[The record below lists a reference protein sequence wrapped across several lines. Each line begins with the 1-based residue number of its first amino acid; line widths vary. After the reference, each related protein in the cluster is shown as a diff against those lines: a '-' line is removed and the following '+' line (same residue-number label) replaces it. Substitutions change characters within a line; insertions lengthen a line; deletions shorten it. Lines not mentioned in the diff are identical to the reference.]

1 MVLES
6 IRSWKVYG
14 HGFGVKYTVLDVNYM
29 VLVLYGIILYR
40 LGRNEY
46 GPFQNY
52 ESVPGPYTFADSIVS
67 AERPYTFRYK
77 TVFFRRRYSFS

>member
-6 IRSWKVYG
+6 IRSLKVYG
-14 HGFGVKYTVLDVNYM
+14 RGVGVKYTVLDVNYT
-29 VLVLYGIILYR
+29 VLVLYGVSLYR

-52 ESVPGPYTFADSIVS
+52 ESVPGPYTFADSIVP
-67 AERPYTFRYK
+67 AERPSTFLNK
-77 TVFFRRRYSFS
+77 TVYFTI